1 MDTHA
6 REVARSLRVLP
17 GPARRSMT
25 RRLFLRWMLINT
37 LAVLLF
43 IALGVSFVHKVSGA
57 PLVVA
62 ATTLAFAAAMSV
74 YAGYLSWKADIL
86 LDGRPTGSREFRRR
100 ASTLVHNAKHV
111 GFAERTCQILGL
123 VGAGVG
129 FYIISTAGEFSNA
142 NKAAQNIIDGLG
154 QGLLATLTGVL
165 ASLVLSV
172 EAHLLV
178 HALEKD

>member
-1 MDTHA
+1 MKK
-6 REVARSLRVLP
+6 
-17 GPARRSMT
+17 
-25 RRLFLRWMLINT
+25 RLFLRWTLINT

-43 IALGVSFVHKVSGA
+43 VALGVSFVHKVSGA

-62 ATTLAFAAAMSV
+62 STTLTFAAAMSA
-74 YAGYLSWKADIL
+74 YAGYLSWKADVL
-86 LDGRPTGSREFRRR
+86 LDSGQVKRREFPDL
-100 ASTLVHNAKHV
+100 AGKLIHKAKHV

-129 FYIISTAGEFSNA
+129 FYIISQSGDVASASE
-142 NKAAQNIIDGLG
+142 AATDIIDGLG

-165 ASLVLSV
+165 ASLVLSL